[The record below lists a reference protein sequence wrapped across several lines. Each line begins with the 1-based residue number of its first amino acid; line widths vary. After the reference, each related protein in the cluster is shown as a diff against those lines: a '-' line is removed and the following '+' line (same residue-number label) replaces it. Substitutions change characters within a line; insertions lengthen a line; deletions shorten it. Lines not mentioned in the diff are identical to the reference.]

1 MAAKRNEEGAHMKAA
16 IFEAKG
22 KITIAD
28 VPEPVIQNGD
38 EAIVRVTHSCICGS
52 DLWFYRGQSP
62 QGERIG
68 HEFMGVVEAVGDD
81 VKTIKVGDFVI
92 APFVISDGTCPE
104 CKVGETRFCRHG
116 MFWGTNGY
124 DAGQGE
130 KVRLPFADGT
140 LVVVPGGNDLDE
152 HMLRALLPLTDV
164 LSTGHHAALDGR
176 VGTGSTV
183 AVIGDGA
190 VGLCAVAASKRL
202 GASRIF
208 LVSTHADRAKIG
220 AQFGATDIIDARG
233 EDAVK
238 QIKEATDDLGVD
250 SALECVGTPEAWD
263 TAFDSVRIGGDI
275 GFVGVPH
282 DVADIPVSKLFGSN
296 KGIKGSGASARHHIP
311 ELMVDVLNGSLDV
324 SAIFTEELSL
334 DDIAKG
340 YQDMDERR
348 AVKVLIRP

>member
-1 MAAKRNEEGAHMKAA
+1 MKAA
-16 IFEAKG
+16 IFEGKG
-22 KITIAD
+22 KIAIAD
-28 VPEPVIQNGD
+28 VPDPVIQNPN

-68 HEFMGVVEAVGDD
+68 HEFMGVVEAVGSD
-81 VKTIKVGDFVI
+81 VKTIKAGDFVI

-104 CKVGETRFCRHG
+104 CLAGETRFCRHG

-140 LVVVPGGNDLDE
+140 LVVVPGGNELDD
-152 HMLRALLPLTDV
+152 HMLKALLPLTDV
-164 LSTGHHAALDGR
+164 LATGHHAALDGR
-176 VGTGSTV
+176 VSKGSTV

-202 GASRIF
+202 GATRIF
-208 LVSTHADRAKIG
+208 LVSTHEDRAKIG
-220 AQFGATDIIDARG
+220 TQFGATDIIDARG

-238 QIKEATDDLGVD
+238 QIKKATDDLGVD
-250 SALECVGTPEAWD
+250 AALECVGTPEAWD
-263 TAFDSVRIGGDI
+263 TAFDSVRIGGNV

-296 KGIKGSGASARHHIP
+296 KGIKGSGASARHYIP

-324 SAIFTEELSL
+324 SAIFTSEIAL

-348 AVKVLIRP
+348 EIKVLVKP